1 MRAKKKGDSTDA
13 LDRATQG
20 NKENAEADDFKAKAK
35 QAADFLKAL
44 MSLEDDEEAEDVSP
58 FFDEVDEDR
67 EAANESEIAKLEK
80 QPLTLHITA
89 SDIRKGVLAL
99 EKVRSALTVSP

>member
-1 MRAKKKGDSTDA
+1 MRAGEKGSAMDA

-20 NKENAEADDFKAKAK
+20 NKEGDDFTAEAK
-35 QAADFLKAL
+35 QAADFIKAL
-44 MSLEDDEEAEDVSP
+44 TSLEDDEEAEDLSP
-58 FFDEVDEDR
+58 FFKKVDEDR
-67 EAANESEIAKLEK
+67 EAADESEITKLEK
-80 QPLTLHITA
+80 QPSPLQITL